1 MLAIVKYDTNSNTRG
16 YERAVRDTCKNVIP
30 DQCNA
35 FNPFKREMVSPL
47 N

>member
-16 YERAVRDTCKNVIP
+16 YERAVRDNCKNVIP

-35 FNPFKREMVSPL
+35 FKREMVSPL